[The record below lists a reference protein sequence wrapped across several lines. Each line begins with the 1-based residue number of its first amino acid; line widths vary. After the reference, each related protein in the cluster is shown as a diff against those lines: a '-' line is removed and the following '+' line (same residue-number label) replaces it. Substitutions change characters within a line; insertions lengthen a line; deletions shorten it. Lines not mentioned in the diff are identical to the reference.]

1 MTAWVEEALST
12 TRRFV
17 AGALRDDELVVAGRV
32 LDALEARR
40 AELET
45 AGRERFLA
53 LLGRS
58 VVGSLADASSRGGG
72 VPTREELVW
81 LEVRANA
88 AERRHASRVSSQL
101 AHAEAERRRAAAEA
115 VRQTLIDL
123 GSEAVRV
130 ALPFLLAAL
139 EKE

>member
-1 MTAWVEEALST
+1 MTAWVDEALGTS
-12 TRRFV
+12 RRFV
-17 AGALRDDELVVAGRV
+17 ASALRNDELVVAGRV

-40 AELET
+40 SELET

-53 LLGRS
+53 LLR
-58 VVGSLADASSRGGG
+58 RHGGG

-88 AERRHASRVSSQL
+88 ADRRHASRLSSQL

-115 VRQTLIDL
+115 VRQTLIEL